1 MDLFLE
7 TETPDDL
14 VRHLFLSF
22 VQSPHKAIADGKTL
36 KVRERRATGE
46 ERHYLHVF
54 ALLAM
59 KTSHFLSYFDKVRTT
74 KCFIISNLFYV

>member
-22 VQSPHKAIADGKTL
+22 VQSPHKATADGKTL
-36 KVRERRATGE
+36 KVREEEKEEEE
-46 ERHYLHVF
+46 ER
-54 ALLAM
+54 
-59 KTSHFLSYFDKVRTT
+59 
-74 KCFIISNLFYV
+74 NGQP